1 MPKRKDNNRIN
12 SNEETKNSFEI
23 GNTTGYMQKTIE
35 VQDSDIKN
43 LKIRVKRLERTFI
56 ILGFITCVWL
66 VTEYRVNIKEI
77 FSILLR
83 LLP

>member
-83 LLP
+83 FLP